1 MKIAAI
7 DIGSNSIHLAV
18 VRAEPGQH
26 LQIIDREKDMAR
38 LAAKTLRTRRISEE
52 TMDRAITTL
61 RRFKQLADGN
71 GVDLVITTATSAVR
85 ESDNARE
92 FVEAVR
98 ERVGLEVQVLPGV
111 EEARLIALA
120 VSEVTEFNNRRAL
133 IIDIGGGST
142 EFIVTRGGEPELLL
156 SAKLGAVRLTEQ
168 FITTEP
174 VSDNEYRQ
182 LKAHIRAELARIV
195 WEIKKFGYD
204 FVIGTSG
211 TILNL
216 IYAVAEAKADKQGTD
231 SSAFSPFSQTV
242 STEQLKKLSRRLHR
256 MNMPERSLVPGL
268 DKGRADI
275 IVAGGLLL
283 ETILVELD
291 AEQVTSCDW
300 SLREGVILNYLR
312 RRDAGQEKMAERELA
327 SCGREMDEDR
337 LYSSAGEDRHDVR
350 TGSVLS
356 VAKRYNYD
364 ASHSH
369 HVARIATQIFD
380 ETRDLHKLG
389 DEERRL
395 LEYAGLLHDIGYYIA
410 HEIHHRHGLYLI
422 KNSEMPGFNSV
433 EIALIANM
441 VRYIRGK
448 MPQKDAKGHQRR
460 KHIDFFA
467 LEQSHRL
474 KVQKL
479 SGILRIAD
487 ALDRSRRQAIRKVR
501 CELVNTGVTF
511 YVECKDECDLE
522 LWMADLKGDLFR
534 GVFRVSTRFE
544 HKLLA

>member
-26 LQIIDREKDMAR
+26 LQIVDREKDMAR
-38 LAAKTLRTRRISEE
+38 LASKTLRTRRISEE
-52 TMDRAITTL
+52 TMDRAVVTL
-61 RRFKQLADGN
+61 RRFKQLAESN

-98 ERVGLEVQVLPGV
+98 RRVGLDVQVLPGV

-120 VSEVTEFNNRRAL
+120 VSEVTEFNNRSAL

-142 EFIVTRGGEPELLL
+142 EFIVTRGGKPELLM

-174 VSDNEYRQ
+174 VSDSEYQQ

-195 WEIKKFGYD
+195 LEIKASGYD

-216 IYAVAEAKADKQGTD
+216 VNAVSEAKAAKEGTD
-231 SSAFSPFSQTV
+231 EAAFSPFSKTA
-242 STEQLKKLSRRLHR
+242 STEQLKKLSRRLLR
-256 MNMPERSLVPGL
+256 MNLHERSIVPGL

-283 ETILVELD
+283 KTILVELD
-291 AEQVTSCDW
+291 AKQITSCDW

-312 RRDAGQEKMAERELA
+312 RRDAGGERIAERELA
-327 SCGREMDEDR
+327 SRSHETDEVG
-337 LYSSAGEDRHDVR
+337 LYSSVGEGHIDVR

-356 VAKRYNYD
+356 LAKRYNYD

-369 HVARIATQIFD
+369 HVARIAAQIFD
-380 ETRDLHKLG
+380 ETCDLHELG
-389 DEERRL
+389 PEERRL

-410 HEIHHRHGLYLI
+410 HEDHHLHGLYLI
-422 KNSEMPGFNSV
+422 KNSEMPGFNSA

-448 MPQKDAKGHQRR
+448 IPKKDMEAHPPR
-460 KHIDFFA
+460 KHEDFFA

-474 KVQKL
+474 TVQKL
-479 SGILRIAD
+479 TGILRIAD
-487 ALDRSRRQAIRKVR
+487 ALDRSRRQAIRRAR
-501 CELVNTGVTF
+501 CELVSTGVTF
-511 YVECKDECDLE
+511 HVECKDECDLE
-522 LWMADLKGDLFR
+522 MWMADLRADLFR
-534 GVFRVSTRFE
+534 DVFCVSVRFE

>member
-38 LAAKTLRTRRISEE
+38 LASKTLRTRRISEE
-52 TMDRAITTL
+52 TIDRAVTTL
-61 RRFKQLADGN
+61 RRFKQLAEGN
-71 GVDLVITTATSAVR
+71 GVDLVIATATSAVR
-85 ESDNARE
+85 EADNVRE

-174 VSDNEYRQ
+174 VSDSEYRQ
-182 LKAHIRAELARIV
+182 LKAHIRAELARIE
-195 WEIKKFGYD
+195 WEIKKSGYD

-216 IYAVAEAKADKQGTD
+216 INAVAEEKADKERSD
-231 SSAFSPFSQTV
+231 NSAFSPFSQTIF
-242 STEQLKKLSRRLHR
+242 TDQLKKLNRKLLG
-256 MNMPERSLVPGL
+256 MNMREREVVPGL
-268 DKGRADI
+268 DKERADI

-283 ETILVELD
+283 ETILVELS
-291 AEQVTSCDW
+291 AEQITSCDW

-312 RRDAGQEKMAERELA
+312 RRNAGEGRMPDREMASRR
-327 SCGREMDEDR
+327 REMDEDK
-337 LYSSAGEDRHDVR
+337 LYSSVGEDHLDVR

-380 ETRDLHKLG
+380 GTSDLHELG

-395 LEYAGLLHDIGYYIA
+395 LEYAGLLHDIGYYIS
-410 HEIHHRHGLYLI
+410 HEDHHRHGLYLI

-433 EIALIANM
+433 EIAIIANM
-441 VRYIRGK
+441 VRYIGGK
-448 MPQKDAKGHQRR
+448 MPKKDPEGHPRR
-460 KHIDFFA
+460 KHKDFFT

-474 KVQKL
+474 TVRKL
-479 SGILRIAD
+479 TGILRIAD
-487 ALDRSRRQAIRKVR
+487 ALDRSRRQAIRQIR
-501 CELVNTGVTF
+501 CEQVGTGVTF
-511 YVECKDECDLE
+511 YAECNDECDLE
-522 LWMADLKGDLFR
+522 LWMADSKTDLFR
-534 GVFRVSTRFE
+534 DVFRVSARFE
-544 HKLLA
+544 HRLLA

>member
-38 LAAKTLRTRRISEE
+38 LASKTLRTHKISEE
-52 TMDRAITTL
+52 TIDRAVTTL
-61 RRFKQLADGN
+61 RRFKQLAEGN
-71 GVDLVITTATSAVR
+71 GVDLIIATATSAVR

-98 ERVGLEVQVLPGV
+98 QRVGLEVQVLPGV

-120 VSEVTEFNNRRAL
+120 VSEVTEFNDRRAL

-142 EFIVTRGGEPELLL
+142 EFIITGGGDPELLL

-168 FITTEP
+168 FITTDP
-174 VSDNEYRQ
+174 VSDGEYRQ
-182 LKAHIRAELARIV
+182 LKAHIRAELARIM
-195 WEIKKFGYD
+195 WEIKRRGYD

-216 IYAVAEAKADKQGTD
+216 INTVTERKAAKDGADNSD
-231 SSAFSPFSQTV
+231 FSPFSQTISTHQMEKLNRKLV
-242 STEQLKKLSRRLHR
+242 SMNMQERRLV
-256 MNMPERSLVPGL
+256 SGL
-268 DKGRADI
+268 DKERADI

-283 ETILVELD
+283 ETILVELG
-291 AEQVTSCDW
+291 AEQITSCDW

-312 RRDAGQEKMAERELA
+312 RGDAGK
-327 SCGREMDEDR
+327 
-337 LYSSAGEDRHDVR
+337 GETPEHDVR

-364 ASHSH
+364 AAHSH
-369 HVARIATQIFD
+369 HVAQVAAQIFD
-380 ETRDLHKLG
+380 ETSDLHQLG

-410 HEIHHRHGLYLI
+410 HEDYHRHGLYLI
-422 KNSEMPGFNSV
+422 KNSEMPGFNNF
-433 EIALIANM
+433 EIAIIANM
-441 VRYIRGK
+441 VRYITGK
-448 MPQKDAKGHQRR
+448 MPKTDAGSHSKRR
-460 KHIDFFA
+460 HKDFFA
-467 LEQSHRL
+467 LEPAQRSAVR
-474 KVQKL
+474 KL
-479 SGILRIAD
+479 TGILRIAD
-487 ALDRSRRQAIRKVR
+487 ALDRSRRQTVKKIR
-501 CELVNTGVTF
+501 CEQGHTGVTIHA
-511 YVECKDECDLE
+511 ESADECDVE
-522 LWMADLKGDLFR
+522 LWMADRNADLFR
-534 GVFRVSTRFE
+534 DVFGVAVKFE
-544 HKLLA
+544 HKLIA

>member
-26 LQIIDREKDMAR
+26 LQIIDRERDMAR
-38 LAAKTLRTRRISEE
+38 LASKTLRTRRISEE
-52 TMDRAITTL
+52 TLDRAVSTL
-61 RRFKQLADGN
+61 RRFKQLAEGH
-71 GVDLVITTATSAVR
+71 GVDLIIATATSAVR

-92 FVEAVR
+92 FVEAAR
-98 ERVGLEVQVLPGV
+98 KRVGLEVQVLPGV

-174 VSDNEYRQ
+174 VSDREHQQ

-195 WEIKKFGYD
+195 WEIKKSGYD

-216 IYAVAEAKADKQGTD
+216 VNAVSEAKAAKEGTD
-231 SSAFSPFSQTV
+231 DSAFSPFSQTV
-242 STEQLKKLSRRLHR
+242 STEKLKKLNRRLLR
-256 MNMPERSLVPGL
+256 MNMHERSLVQGL
-268 DKGRADI
+268 DKERADI

-291 AEQVTSCDW
+291 AEQITSCDW

-312 RRDAGQEKMAERELA
+312 RLDAGKEKIAERELA
-327 SCGREMDEDR
+327 SRRRETAEGR
-337 LYSSAGEDRHDVR
+337 LHSSLGEDHLDVR

-369 HVARIATQIFD
+369 HVAHIATQIFD
-380 ETRDLHKLG
+380 ETSDLHELG
-389 DEERRL
+389 HEERRL
-395 LEYAGLLHDIGYYIA
+395 LEYAGLLHDIGYYIS
-410 HEIHHRHGLYLI
+410 HEDHPLHGLYLI

-448 MPQKDAKGHQRR
+448 MPKKGAGADPRR
-460 KHIDFFA
+460 RHKEFFA
-467 LEQSHRL
+467 LEQSQRL
-474 KVQKL
+474 TVQKL
-479 SGILRIAD
+479 TAVLRVAD
-487 ALDRSRRQAIRKVR
+487 ALDRSRRQAIRQVR
-501 CELVNTGVTF
+501 CKLDSTGVTF
-511 YVECKDECDLE
+511 YVECKDECDVE
-522 LWMADLKGDLFR
+522 LWMADLKADLFR
-534 GVFRVSTRFE
+534 HVFRVPVRFE

>member
-38 LAAKTLRTRRISEE
+38 LASKTLRTGRISEE
-52 TMDRAITTL
+52 TMDRAVTTL
-61 RRFKQLADGN
+61 RRFKQLAEGN

-120 VSEVTEFNNRRAL
+120 VSEVTEFNDRRAL
-133 IIDIGGGST
+133 IVDIGGGST

-174 VSDNEYRQ
+174 VSDSEYQQ
-182 LKAHIRAELARIV
+182 LKAHIRAELARIG

-216 IYAVAEAKADKQGTD
+216 VNAVSEAKAAKEGTAD
-231 SSAFSPFSQTV
+231 SAFSPFSQTV
-242 STEQLKKLSRRLHR
+242 STEQLKKLNRRLLR
-256 MNMPERSLVPGL
+256 MNMHERGLVPGL
-268 DKGRADI
+268 DMERADI

-291 AEQVTSCDW
+291 AERVTSCDW

-312 RRDAGQEKMAERELA
+312 RRDAGEEKMAERELA
-327 SCGREMDEDR
+327 SRGREMDEDR
-337 LYSSAGEDRHDVR
+337 LYSSVGEDRLDVR

-356 VAKRYNYD
+356 VAKRYNYE
-364 ASHSH
+364 AKHSH

-380 ETRDLHKLG
+380 DTGDLHELG

-410 HEIHHRHGLYLI
+410 HEDHHRHGLYLI
-422 KNSEMPGFNSV
+422 KNSEMPGFISV

-448 MPQKDAKGHQRR
+448 MPKKDAEAHPRR
-460 KHIDFFA
+460 KHKDFFA

-474 KVQKL
+474 TVQKL
-479 SGILRIAD
+479 TGILRIAD
-487 ALDRSRRQAIRKVR
+487 ALDRSRRQAIRQVR
-501 CELVNTGVTF
+501 CELVSTGVTF
-511 YVECKDECDLE
+511 YVECKNECDLE
-522 LWMADLKGDLFR
+522 LWMADLKADLFR
-534 GVFRVSTRFE
+534 DVFRVSVRFE